1 MKNIYP
7 EPSREFH
14 NTVLATLNNL
24 PEKVEKQHR
33 IKSKPLRIAIVCAI
47 IGALSTTT
55 VFATATIYNTL
66 VNPIG
71 KYGVEI
77 SPNISNVSNKNES
90 VDFVKL
96 NLSYLPSGIK
106 AMPNT
111 EKTKYCSESDNNKG
125 VFSFWFTKVNS
136 DYKISELFVNDYKE
150 VDVNGN
156 EGVIMHI
163 KPFENSD
170 EKSNSMIYI
179 YYKEMNV
186 LLTAYVSND
195 VTDNEI
201 EKVMKGIQ
209 LTKGNS
215 GDLCV
220 DEAKS
225 EEDKITY
232 DYFSSNSEK
241 YQVVSKNTSIDC
253 FGFSGNISCSSVNIL
268 DNLSGLNQDCFY
280 LFEYDNDLSQIAD
293 ENGNIKPYEK
303 KIFKDGDGVN
313 SIGSL
318 EEINITNRKF
328 VKAEVTVTN
337 TINEEQEF
345 GINTIKLNA
354 LKKDSNGNL
363 IYKEDNSLSTETHY
377 IESNINRESYYSIL
391 IPANSS
397 ETITVGFFVDEDTL
411 DDLYLTLNGRSY
423 YDLSDDVYTNYAVK
437 VK

>member
-268 DNLSGLNQDCFY
+268 DNLSGFNQDCFY

>member
-14 NTVLATLNNL
+14 NAVLTTLNNL
-24 PEKVEKQHR
+24 PEKVEKQHK
-33 IKSKPLRIAIVCAI
+33 IKNKTLRIAIVCAI

-66 VNPIG
+66 INPVG

-77 SPNISNVSNKNES
+77 SPNFSDVSSKKES

-96 NLSYLPSGIK
+96 NLSYLPDGIK
-106 AMPNT
+106 AMSNT
-111 EKTKYCSESDNNKG
+111 EGLKYCSVSDNNKS
-125 VFSFWFTKVNS
+125 VFSFWFTKVDSN
-136 DYKISELFVNDYKE
+136 YKISELFVNDYKE
-150 VDVNGN
+150 VNLGNN
-156 EGVIMHI
+156 EGVILHI

-170 EKSNSMIYI
+170 EKSNSLIYI

-195 VTDNEI
+195 VSDDEI
-201 EKVMKGIQ
+201 EKVMKGIE
-209 LTKGNS
+209 LTKGNN
-215 GDLCV
+215 GDLIV

-232 DYFSSNSEK
+232 DYSFNDEN
-241 YQVVSKNTSIDC
+241 YQVVSKDTSVNGFD
-253 FGFSGNISCSSVNIL
+253 FSGNISCNSINIL
-268 DNLSGLNQDCFY
+268 DNISGLNQDCFY
-280 LFEYDNDLSQIAD
+280 LFEYDNDLSQIVD

-303 KIFKDGDGVN
+303 KFFKDGDGIN

-318 EEINITNRKF
+318 EEINIINGKF

-337 TINEEQEF
+337 TTNEEQEF

-354 LKKDSNGNL
+354 LEKDSKGNM
-363 IYKEDNSLSTETHY
+363 IYKEENSLSTETHY
-377 IESNINRESYYSIL
+377 IESNINREDYYSIL

-397 ETITVGFFVDEDTL
+397 ETITVGFFVNEDVL

-423 YDLSDDVYTNYAVK
+423 YNSSDGVYTNYVVK

>member
-14 NTVLATLNNL
+14 NAVLTTLNNL
-24 PEKVEKQHR
+24 PEKVEKQHK

-55 VFATATIYNTL
+55 VFATTTIYNTL
-66 VNPIG
+66 INPVG

-77 SPNISNVSNKNES
+77 SPNVSNLSSKNES

-96 NLSYLPSGIK
+96 NLSYLPDGIK
-106 AMPNT
+106 AIPNM
-111 EKTKYCSESDNNKG
+111 EKRRYCSESDNNKG
-125 VFSFWFTKVNS
+125 VFSFWFTKVNP
-136 DYKISELFVNDYKE
+136 DYKISELFVNDYQE

-195 VTDNEI
+195 VSDDEI
-201 EKVMKGIQ
+201 EKVMKGIE
-209 LTKGNS
+209 LTKGND

-232 DYFSSNSEK
+232 DYSFNEENYK
-241 YQVVSKNTSIDC
+241 VVSKNTLIDS
-253 FGFSGNISCSSVNIL
+253 FGFPGNISCNSINIL
-268 DNLSGLNQDCFY
+268 DNISGLNQDCFY
-280 LFEYDNDLSQIAD
+280 LFEYDNDLSQIVD

-303 KIFKDGDGVN
+303 KFFKDGDGIN

-318 EEINITNRKF
+318 EEINIINGKF

-337 TINEEQEF
+337 TTNEEQEF

-354 LKKDSNGNL
+354 LEKDSKGNM
-363 IYKEDNSLSTETHY
+363 IYKEENSLSTETHY
-377 IESNINRESYYSIL
+377 IESNINREDYYIIS

-397 ETITVGFFVDEDTL
+397 ETITVGFFVDEDVL

-423 YDLSDDVYTNYAVK
+423 YDLSDDVYTNYVVK